1 MTKPFAPL
9 LALLLSLLLLTT
21 GCGDDDGPVIE
32 NEEELITDV
41 IYTLVPDGGSS
52 GGTVVLTFSDRDG
65 DGPVAPDTTISGS
78 LLPNTTYA
86 GTIAVVNA
94 SNPSDVEDI
103 TAEVREE
110 DDEHQFFYQT
120 SGGLN
125 ALFSYADQD
134 DNGDP
139 VGLLT
144 TMRTGASSAGTLTIT
159 LRHEPNKGADGVSI
173 NNPSAAGGETDVE
186 VSFAVAF

>member
-1 MTKPFAPL
+1 MTKTSTLF
-9 LALLLSLLLLTT
+9 LALLLPLLLLIT
-21 GCGDDDGPVIE
+21 GCDDDDGPVIE

-41 IYTLVPDGGSS
+41 IYTLVPDGGGTS
-52 GGTVVLTFSDRDG
+52 GTVVLTFSDRDG
-65 DGPVAPDTTISGS
+65 DGPNAPDTTITGT
-78 LLPNTTYA
+78 LQPNTTYA

-94 SNPSDVEDI
+94 SNPNDVEDI

-110 DDEHQFFYQT
+110 DDEHQFFYQA
-120 SGGLN
+120 SSGLN
-125 ALFSYADQD
+125 AEFSYADQD

-139 VGLLT
+139 VGLVT

-159 LRHEPNKGADGVSI
+159 LRHEPNKSAAGI
-173 NNPSAAGGETDVE
+173 NIGNPSAAGGETDVE